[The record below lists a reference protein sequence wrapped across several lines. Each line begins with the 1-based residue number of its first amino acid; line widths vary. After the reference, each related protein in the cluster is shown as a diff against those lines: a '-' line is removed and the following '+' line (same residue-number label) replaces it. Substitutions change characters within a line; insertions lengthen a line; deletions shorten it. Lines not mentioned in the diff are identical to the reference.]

1 MARRVSMSKAKR
13 LLESLKRKR
22 SINEAHL
29 SLTPEYVKLFELR
42 NTDKVMEF
50 FQPMLEELF
59 NKALLDVRTPSLE
72 YQYNPGNNL
81 YQLSS
86 LLSAVQRV
94 NSAILEFHKAEEI
107 SDKNLINIRI
117 EDALEDVYRLLA
129 SWKASE
135 IRGKD
140 IPSLQV

>member
-29 SLTPEYVKLFELR
+29 SLTPDYVKLFELKD
-42 NTDKVMEF
+42 TDRVMEF
-50 FQPMLEELF
+50 FQPMLEESF

-72 YQYNPGNNL
+72 YQYNSGNNL
-81 YQLSS
+81 YKLSS

-94 NSAILEFHKAEEI
+94 NSAILEFHRAEEI

-135 IRGKD
+135 IRGKE
-140 IPSLQV
+140 IPSLPV

>member
-1 MARRVSMSKAKR
+1 MARRISMSKAKR

-29 SLTPEYVKLFELR
+29 SLTPEYAKLFELR

-94 NSAILEFHKAEEI
+94 NSAILEFHRAEEI

-140 IPSLQV
+140 IPSLPV

>member
-1 MARRVSMSKAKR
+1 MSRAGK
-13 LLESLKRKR
+13 LLESLKKKR

-29 SLTPEYVKLFELR
+29 SLTPDYVKLYELR
-42 NTDKVMEF
+42 DTDKIMEF

-94 NSAILEFHKAEEI
+94 NSAILEFHRVEDLSGK
-107 SDKNLINIRI
+107 DLINIRI

-140 IPSLQV
+140 LPDTLG

>member
-13 LLESLKRKR
+13 LLESLKNKR

-72 YQYNPGNNL
+72 YQYNSGNNL

-94 NSAILEFHKAEEI
+94 NSAILEFHRAKEI

-140 IPSLQV
+140 IPSLPV

>member
-1 MARRVSMSKAKR
+1 MARRISMSKAKR

-94 NSAILEFHKAEEI
+94 NSSILEFHRAEEI

-140 IPSLQV
+140 IPSLPV